1 MKVITKH
8 ILCIVICSLL
18 VLFTSWFALAQKNR
32 KPRRQVPQQSQQD
45 KKTNDALMVHAELRP
60 GAPLKL
66 PATAL
71 AQTDEKDE
79 TVLPKR
85 RRHARQDPHNEGGI
99 AHDDPHHPGGSG
111 TGGRPTPRPTVFD
124 PVKLTKIR
132 LGHDPQIAVGR
143 DYIVATT
150 TGSIVFFDKSGKQ
163 MDEKKSGGSNSGT
176 SINHPHGGKDDFP
189 LKTRM
194 STNEF
199 FAPFLA
205 QFLPDTHGNP
215 DPTQPNPSFINR
227 HLSTNVEGLFS
238 RYRSMVCHPNDPK
251 EAGCVNTAYDT
262 RVVYDKSRGRFWV
275 EAALR
280 DPVWTIPDPRSLEGG
295 LGFCDQSACA
305 PLETGIPRRFI
316 AVAVSKSED
325 PRDGF
330 NEFVLVDEYGDWPR
344 IALHGPFLILSHNN
358 KGNIFLF
365 DADKLARNDFNNGMI
380 ALGTIYKSELDV
392 DDVYPVLQNDKAD
405 ETSPNVATIPQ
416 FPGPGKSTKVPTFL
430 VGIKGDKVKISAFD
444 DAVVPQ
450 MIGVAFLHPKL
461 MEGSI
466 TLNEDVPFP
475 RASPI
480 YRNGKIYLVGDE
492 CINGDD
498 SDCHRQVRLIRI
510 PVARG
515 NAFLSGAIVP
525 SGSAELGFL
534 DTWIGD
540 RYNQI
545 SYGVPA
551 INVNKNGD
559 MLIVFG
565 TAGCCSNPFP
575 PGAAFSVYYHDAP
588 MESLTVPLFDAIC
601 GLPSNLDCMFAG
613 HVPDAIDVAAVA
625 VDPTDDATM
634 WMTHGFV
641 DGTIPPQLA
650 SPIVLGLKPKYRM
663 AIGKLKP

>member
-1 MKVITKH
+1 MRAITKRLLS
-8 ILCIVICSLL
+8 ILICFSLI
-18 VLFTSWFALAQKNR
+18 LFVSWLARAQKNR
-32 KPRRQVPQQSQQD
+32 RPRRPAAQRNQQN
-45 KKTNDALMVHAELRP
+45 KKVNNALLVHAELRP
-60 GAPLKL
+60 GAPLEL
-66 PATAL
+66 PASAL
-71 AQTDEKDE
+71 VQTDEKDD
-79 TVLPKR
+79 TVVRSR
-85 RRHARQDPHNEGGI
+85 RRHRRQDHNKEGGI
-99 AHDDPHHPGGSG
+99 PNDDPHHPGGGGS
-111 TGGRPTPRPTVFD
+111 GGRPTPRATVFK
-124 PVKLTKIR
+124 PIEQTKMR
-132 LGHDPQIAVGR
+132 LGHDPQIAVGK
-143 DYIVATT
+143 DYVVATT
-150 TGSIVFFDKSGKQ
+150 TGSIVFFNKSGDQ
-163 MDEKKSGGSNSGT
+163 LTEKRSGGS
-176 SINHPHGGKDDFP
+176 IGGFP

-194 STNEF
+194 KTNDF
-199 FAPFLA
+199 FAPLMAPFLNG
-205 QFLPDTHGNP
+205 PDGKP
-215 DPTQPNPSFINR
+215 DHNKPNPNDVNR
-227 HLSTNVEGLFS
+227 HIFTHFDSIFLKP
-238 RYRSMVCHPNDPK
+238 YRSMACHPDDPT
-251 EAGCVNTAYDT
+251 EVGCVNTAYDT
-262 RVVYDKSRGRFWV
+262 RVVYDKQRGVFWI

-280 DPVWTIPDPRSLEGG
+280 DPVWVDSD
-295 LGFCDQSACA
+295 CDKNACA
-305 PLETGIPRRFI
+305 PLETGIPHRFI

-344 IALHGPFLILSHNN
+344 IAVHGPFLILSHNN

-365 DADKLARNDFNNGMI
+365 DADKLARNDFNNGQI

-392 DDVYPVLQNDKAD
+392 DDVYPVLQYDKAD
-405 ETSPNVATIPQ
+405 ETSTNAATIPT
-416 FPGPGKSTKVPTFL
+416 FPLPGKSTKVPTFL
-430 VGIKGDKVKISAFD
+430 VGIQGDKVKIYAFD
-444 DAVVPQ
+444 EVVVPQ

-466 TLNEDVPFP
+466 TLDEDVPWP

-492 CINGDD
+492 CIEGDD

-510 PVARG
+510 PVSRG

-525 SGSAELGFL
+525 SGSANLGFL

-540 RYNQI
+540 RLNEI

-565 TAGCCSNPFP
+565 SAGCCSNPFP
-575 PGAAFSVYYHDAP
+575 PSAAFSVYYHDAP
-588 MESLTVPLFDAIC
+588 MESITVPLHDAIC

-613 HVPDAIDVAAVA
+613 HVPDAIDVAAVV

-650 SPIVLGLKPKYRM
+650 APIVLGLTPKYRM
-663 AIGKLKP
+663 VIGKVKP